1 MGKKADTLNLFFL
14 TSDTLNLDIKNS
26 NKLCGGLGNHPL
38 FQTKTIFP
46 KTFLVFVTKI
56 CFNKENDKNS
66 LICFENFN
74 IFGHFFIGGS

>member
-1 MGKKADTLNLFFL
+1 MW
-14 TSDTLNLDIKNS
+14 
-26 NKLCGGLGNHPL
+26 GGLGNHPL

-56 CFNKENDKNS
+56 CFNKENDQNS

-74 IFGHFFIGGS
+74 IFGHFFHWRLMKFYPQNLTLNSKP